1 MNEATK
7 NDNKLSNFLNVV
19 KKSIESTENI
29 IVLYK
34 DADEKLAASFVS
46 DNFTKDFVFIQYG
59 NNLQFLM
66 PKQERPMLILKKYA
80 NIINAYILFN

>member
-34 DADEKLAASFVS
+34 DADEKLAASFVE
-46 DNFTKDFVFIQYG
+46 QR
-59 NNLQFLM
+59 L
-66 PKQERPMLILKKYA
+66 
-80 NIINAYILFN
+80 